1 MCYTLY
7 IFIIYIMYYISSY
20 IICVYIL
27 YVHVYIYTYS
37 GISQKLRRLSTSL
50 FNYVRSY
57 HWQTTK
63 ETLI

>member
-1 MCYTLY
+1 
-7 IFIIYIMYYISSY
+7 MYYI
-20 IICVYIL
+20 IIYHLTLFVFIY
-27 YVHVYIYTYS
+27 YMYMYIYIYS
-37 GISQKLRRLSTSL
+37 GISQKLPRLSTSL